1 MSHAGPPDKSPSI
14 VRACFVL
21 QNAGRCGKVDLVK
34 SFIAYKL
41 INHQTRIDLLAIFI
55 DIDTYYWGLQSGM
68 VQFLL
73 VLEFIPIQLQGK
85 VP

>member
-1 MSHAGPPDKSPSI
+1 MY
-14 VRACFVL
+14 
-21 QNAGRCGKVDLVK
+21 DLVI

-41 INHQTRIDLLAIFI
+41 TNHQTRIDLIAIFI

>member
-1 MSHAGPPDKSPSI
+1 MILLNPKTQGHFSDT
-14 VRACFVL
+14 
-21 QNAGRCGKVDLVK
+21 NAFIKKILGQIMYDLVK
-34 SFIAYKL
+34 SFIAYEL

>member
-1 MSHAGPPDKSPSI
+1 MYEMMARWWSTQMRYCFLISSHCI
-14 VRACFVL
+14 HEH
-21 QNAGRCGKVDLVK
+21 DLVK

-41 INHQTRIDLLAIFI
+41 INHQTRIDLIAIFI